1 MGGFKLDPVSQGAL
15 GTIFAQTISNK
26 KKLILGSILGC
37 LAGLAPDLDVLIRS
51 NSDPLLKLEFHRQFT
66 HSLFFIPIGALIV
79 TLTTRFFLK
88 KYLSFKEAYLFCLFG
103 YATHGLLDAC
113 TSYGTQLLWP
123 FSDERVSWNNI
134 SVVDPFLTVP
144 VITFIIIA
152 ILRKNKFISFLG
164 IIYIFL
170 FLGLGVF
177 QKNRAEEAGK
187 YLAKIRGHIDTKL
200 TVKPSL
206 GNLLLWKVIYE
217 DNGFYHVDAVRL
229 LLETK
234 HCQGNSIKKLNTLV
248 DFSQLSKDSQQYKDI
263 KRFNWFSQD
272 YLGVGKD
279 KNIITD
285 IRYSAIPNEI
295 EGLWGIKID
304 ISKNDNEHVQ
314 WVVNRSNFKAKWK
327 KFFDLLLGKGCK
339 KLI

>member
-1 MGGFKLDPVSQGAL
+1 MDPLSQGAF
-15 GTIFAQTISNK
+15 GAIFAQTISNK
-26 KKLILGSILGC
+26 KKLIAGSILGC

-66 HSLFFIPIGALIV
+66 HSLFFIPFGALIV

-123 FSDERVSWNNI
+123 FSDKRVSWNNI

-144 VITFIIIA
+144 VIIFIIIA

-229 LLETK
+229 LLETEY
-234 HCQGNSIKKLNTLV
+234 CQGNSIKKLNTLV

-327 KFFDLLLGKGCK
+327 KFFGLLLGKDCK
-339 KLI
+339 KLT

>member
-1 MGGFKLDPVSQGAL
+1 MDPVSQGAF
-15 GTIFAQTISNK
+15 GAIFAQTISNK
-26 KKLILGSILGC
+26 KKLIAGSILGC

-79 TLTTRFFLK
+79 TLTTRFFFK

-144 VITFIIIA
+144 VIIFIIIA

-229 LLETK
+229 LLETE

-327 KFFDLLLGKGCK
+327 KFFGLLLGKDCK
-339 KLI
+339 KLT